1 MWWAQLLNSIVP
13 FLESGGGSTNSYESI
28 ATVTS
33 SGSTSSVTF
42 SSIPSTYKHLQIR
55 ILSRSAYAATTDQI
69 YMRLNSDSGTNYSW
83 HYLKGDG
90 ASATASGYAS
100 DNIIYAATTPAASAS
115 ANIFGVSIIDILDY
129 GSTNKN
135 KTVRILDGYDANGSG
150 VVELRSSGW
159 YSTSATTSIL
169 LANYMAGSN
178 FASGSSFA
186 LYGVKG

>member
-1 MWWAQLLNSIVP
+1 MLNNIVALLGN
-13 FLESGGGSTNSYESI
+13 GGGAANSYESI
-28 ATVTS
+28 ATFTS
-33 SGSTSSVTF
+33 SGSTSSITF
-42 SSIPSTYKHLQIR
+42 SSIPSTYKHLQLR
-55 ILSRSAYAATTDQI
+55 ILSRSAYAAATDQI

-83 HYLKGDG
+83 HYLRGDG

-115 ANIFGVSIIDILDY
+115 ASIFGVSIIDILDY
-129 GSTNKN
+129 GNTNKN

-150 VVELRSSGW
+150 IVELRSSGW
-159 YSTSATTSIL
+159 YSTSAISTIL